1 MARVELNIVAL
12 GDFTSINSSIKAL
25 QLQVDALNK
34 SVAGVGLGT
43 SLTKD
48 LNSASAAFKNTMLST
63 GQFTQQTVQLRTET
77 EKFGQAL
84 QNGKLSLGQY
94 YSIIRQQSGTAMSN
108 VKALALEQ
116 TKLQNSVIT
125 ADPTK
130 QGFYSVFT
138 PTRINEV
145 TNATKIAANEQNI
158 YNLAVQEGSKSLINW
173 GKNTQWAGRQ
183 LTVGM
188 SVPLMLFGQQA
199 ASVFKD
205 VNDQIVRLQ
214 KVYGTGLQQ
223 PSKQALDA
231 IKQQTL
237 GLAKELASSMGI
249 AVKDTA
255 SMAADL
261 AATGKTGVD
270 LITATREAMRLSKLG
285 ELSTQD
291 AMNTTIS
298 LQNVYKLNTNQLS
311 DAVNFLNA
319 VENQTSTSLQDLAAG
334 IPKVGP
340 IVEQLGGSFKDT
352 AVMMVAMKEAGV
364 PAAQSANAIKSAIA
378 SLINPTVAAKKA
390 FAAFNID
397 VGSIATENKGNPV
410 KMIMS
415 LQQALKGLAPL
426 AQSQLIEKLF
436 GKFQEARIQALITNL
451 GAANSQTKTA
461 FDLMNANS
469 AQLAGVANSEM
480 KTATESVTG
489 KYQRAMETFKAD
501 LIPVGQK
508 ILEIATALMGF
519 ANSISK
525 AFAGLPG
532 PIKSILGIAAIGTAL
547 AGPVIMLTGLMANF
561 LGYIIKTVFSFKQ
574 LITGGTTLKQLFTPE
589 VIAST
594 QAADLFSKGIMNDV
608 DSVDLLNQA
617 IKNLT
622 ISMEGLVSTMGAST
636 EVGLIAKE
644 AGIITQMH
652 LPGFASGGTVPGTG
666 NGDTYPALLTPGEK
680 IIPKD
685 KAAKYAPFINAM
697 IQGDLP
703 GFAKGLG
710 IGRSGDKIATYPE
723 YAVRLQSG
731 AQNSIGAGAPG
742 RDEEI
747 LSPLA
752 LRIGEARGIKP
763 SKTQVA
769 AGSFD
774 PIAEEYSGIVKNFN
788 DKLKKHYDD
797 TFKHITDADERYKL
811 AWTKAGQDVE
821 KEVNLISKD
830 VDKGVIRKVF
840 GLDPDVYGSIQTA
853 TDRPTE
859 TTPSKARKPIQN
871 VKSTNVRGFSSLGQA
886 ARALFERRSNTS
898 ATGMEMGHVYGPREE
913 SMTEIL
919 SRPNLSKGARDAGE
933 IVAKRTA
940 ENVVSEINI
949 AAEAASPSKATKR
962 AATNLVDGV
971 VTGIKEGAPKV
982 RSTSQ
987 SVSQTSLPGFENY
1000 GTVGPTEEPFGPS
1013 MENGK
1018 FTQNTGLLGKIKGKV
1033 MTPEGKLGIQSKM
1046 ALSGGL
1052 MMGGQMIASQLPK
1065 GSNIS
1070 NITSSVSSMAGM
1082 GMMFGPWGAAA
1093 GAALGLVTG
1102 GIGALMK
1109 AEKEHQAIAQ
1119 ASFTASAAAIT
1130 AFGGSLKPP
1139 TDRVIHFTE
1148 DIKQAGITSQKT
1160 LTEIQAASQAIG
1172 KLGKDDP
1179 MKKTADAIKG
1189 YKSVGS
1195 VVGTIKQFA
1204 AAQVAAGMDP
1214 KGVQKMVA
1222 AMLQYAGKTQY
1233 LKAALKEI
1241 IPATKDA
1248 GTAQQTLLSKLV
1260 AAAGAT
1266 NTSWSINRGF
1276 IKTYKDLNKEQKNL
1290 ADGFGTVGTSMIDGN
1305 ATAKTLI
1312 ASMNALDKSG
1322 LDAYTSGTLLAAKLN
1337 EMGQTD
1343 LAKRFTTINS
1353 VVGDTGKSMMIA
1365 TAEADGLIKNL
1376 DKLALT
1382 KLIKDPKAMA
1392 TLAAQIAKY
1401 NSDAAK
1407 AAAAQAAADA
1417 KAKAA
1422 ADAKTA
1428 AASAAASAPFAGT
1441 AEEKKVKKILEARVG
1456 AENKIL
1462 KGLKDQLAAEQKVTA
1477 EKKRQFDYD
1486 QQRQDLANQAKE
1498 ALISGN
1504 FLQAAMLKQQAA
1516 GATVDFNAGTKDA
1529 KAQEQIDTIQ
1539 ARTDVFSEALGTLTD
1554 AIANNV
1560 KVIDKKI
1567 LSVAKMP
1574 ILSGAPA
1581 AGGAST
1587 TVHVN
1592 VQAGANA
1599 AATAKA
1605 VHDKLLKT
1613 LATHEKKTTKN
1624 GSTVT
1629 HTKVKAVPQ

>member
-25 QLQVDALNK
+25 QLQVESLNK

-48 LNSASAAFKNTMLST
+48 LNSTASAFKNTMLST

-77 EKFGQAL
+77 EKFGRAL
-84 QNGKLSLGQY
+84 QDGKLSLGQY
-94 YSIIRQQSGTAMSN
+94 YSIIRQQSGTAMSS

-116 TKLQNSVIT
+116 TKLQNSVVVG
-125 ADPTK
+125 DPTK

-138 PTRINEV
+138 PTRINAV

-199 ASVFKD
+199 TQAFKD
-205 VNDQIVRLQ
+205 VNVELTRLQ
-214 KVYGTGLQQ
+214 RLYGEGLKP
-223 PSKQALDA
+223 PS
-231 IKQQTL
+231 QTEINQISAQVIDL
-237 GLAKELASSMGI
+237 GKNVASSMGI
-249 AVKDTA
+249 AVKDTVQV
-255 SMAADL
+255 AANF
-261 AATGKTGVD
+261 AAMGRQGQNLLDTTYQ
-270 LITATREAMRLSKLG
+270 TQRLSKLG
-285 ELSTQD
+285 AVD
-291 AMNTTIS
+291 ATAATNTIVS
-298 LQNVYKLNTNQLS
+298 LQNVYKVSTTQLA
-311 DAVNFLNA
+311 DAVNFLSDIQK
-319 VENQTSTSLQDLAAG
+319 QTTMTLGDMTEA
-334 IPKVGP
+334 IPRVGP
-340 IVEQLGGSFKDT
+340 IMQQLGGSYKDT
-352 AVMMVAMKEAGV
+352 AVMLVAMREAGI
-364 PAAQSANAIKSAIA
+364 PAAQAANAVKSAIA
-378 SLINPTVAAKKA
+378 SLIAPTKGAVAAAQQFGISLDAVKNA
-390 FAAFNID
+390 
-397 VGSIATENKGNPV
+397 GSPV
-410 KMIMS
+410 QMIEK
-415 LQQALKGLAPL
+415 LQEGLKGLSPL
-426 AQSQLIEKLF
+426 AKEQVIDKIF
-436 GKFQEARIQALITNL
+436 GKFQFARVSALL
-451 GAANSQTKTA
+451 ANFGQIGSQTQ
-461 FDLMNANS
+461 NALKIAGASS
-469 AQLAGVANSEM
+469 AELANLANQEM
-480 KTATESVTG
+480 KQATESSTA

-508 ILEIATALMGF
+508 ILEIATALMKF

-525 AFAGLPG
+525 VFAGLPG

-574 LITGGTTLKQLFTPE
+574 LITGGATLKQLFTPE

-622 ISMEGLVSTMGAST
+622 ISMEGLVATMGAST
-636 EVGLIAKE
+636 EIGLVAKE
-644 AGIITQMH
+644 ASVLTQMH
-652 LPGFASGGTVPGTG
+652 LPGFAAGGTVPGTG
-666 NGDTYPALLTPGEK
+666 NEDTYPALLTPGEK

-685 KAAKYAPFINAM
+685 KATRYAPFINAM
-697 IQGDLP
+697 ITGKLP
-703 GFAKGLG
+703 GYKQGTPVDGEPTWINPGRYSAPSDSPFA
-710 IGRSGDKIATYPE
+710 
-723 YAVRLQSG
+723 
-731 AQNSIGAGAPG
+731 GAGK
-742 RDEEI
+742 EI
-747 LSPLA
+747 LSMNGDLEKGQSI
-752 LRIGEARGIKP
+752 LQE
-763 SKTQVA
+763 
-769 AGSFD
+769 
-774 PIAEEYSGIVKNFN
+774 IVKQYGLTKKALVDQLTGADVAHINKEKQVDPATGKEEKTWRKSNLAASFSVEN
-788 DKLKKHYDD
+788 KMLEYGTRKGKVGDAFRESADNADKALSEDLKKKYS
-797 TFKHITDADERYKL
+797 
-811 AWTKAGQDVE
+811 
-821 KEVNLISKD
+821 KEEISKAISSVKMGNQPVTELESAIYYNVLQD
-830 VDKGVIRKVF
+830 LKSKVSS
-840 GLDPDVYGSIQTA
+840 GKLGKSPTTTRWLD
-853 TDRPTE
+853 
-859 TTPSKARKPIQN
+859 
-871 VKSTNVRGFSSLGQA
+871 A
-886 ARALFERRSNTS
+886 AA
-898 ATGMEMGHVYGPREE
+898 A
-913 SMTEIL
+913 I
-919 SRPNLSKGARDAGE
+919 
-933 IVAKRTA
+933 TA
-940 ENVVSEINI
+940 ERQPGGSLTPASELTLAKQVNVE
-949 AAEAASPSKATKR
+949 AQAASPSRVMKQTAK
-962 AATNLVDGV
+962 NLVDGAIV
-971 VTGIKEGAPKV
+971 GMEEGIPKAKAAGEALG
-982 RSTSQ
+982 Q
-987 SVSQTSLPGFENY
+987 ASLPGFESY
-1000 GTVGPTEEPFGPS
+1000 GTVGPTDEPFGPS
-1013 MENGK
+1013 MEDGK
-1018 FTQNTGLLGKIKGKV
+1018 FTKNTGLLGKIKGKV

-1233 LKAALKEI
+1233 LKQALKEI
-1241 IPATKDA
+1241 VPATQSVGA
-1248 GTAQQTLLSKLV
+1248 AQQTLLTKLV

-1266 NTSWSINRGF
+1266 NTSWSINRGM
-1276 IKTYKDLNKEQKNL
+1276 IKTYKDLNKEQQNL

-1322 LDAYTSGTLLAAKLN
+1322 LDAYTSGTLLAAKLK

-1392 TLAAQIAKY
+1392 ALAAQIAKY

-1407 AAAAQAAADA
+1407 AAADQAAADA

-1422 ADAKTA
+1422 ADAKA
-1428 AASAAASAPFAGT
+1428 AAIANPAAFSGT
-1441 AEEKKVKKILEARVG
+1441 AEEKKVKKVLEARVG
-1456 AENKIL
+1456 SENKIL
-1462 KGLKDQLAAEQKVTA
+1462 KTLKDQLAAEQKVTA

-1516 GATVDFNAGTKDA
+1516 GAAVDFNAGTKDA
-1529 KAQEQIDTIQ
+1529 KAQAQIDTIQ
-1539 ARTDVFSEALGTLTD
+1539 ARSDTFSEALGTLTD

-1560 KVIDKKI
+1560 KVIDKTI
-1567 LSVAKMP
+1567 LSVAKLP
-1574 ILSGAPA
+1574 ILAGTPA
-1581 AGGAST
+1581 AGGSST

-1592 VQAGANA
+1592 VTAGANA

-1605 VHDKLLKT
+1605 VHDKVLHT

-1629 HTKVKAVPQ
+1629 HTTIKVATAK